1 MLWISSLYEVATQDS
16 DKWVGVAW
24 PSELLS
30 PLMDPE
36 VGDPL
41 SPGQD
46 RTRCVS
52 SQIVSFSILEQ
63 IIPEGCSSFLRP
75 ERDSQVWEHCGPSLL
90 HI

>member
-1 MLWISSLYEVATQDS
+1 MLLISSLYEVVTQNS

-41 SPGQD
+41 SPRQD
-46 RTRCVS
+46 RARCVS
-52 SQIVSFSILEQ
+52 SQIVSLSILEQ
-63 IIPEGCSSFLRP
+63 IIPECCSSFLRP
-75 ERDSQVWEHCGPSLL
+75 ERDSQVRERK
-90 HI
+90 IN